1 MDAQLTRTDRIRG
14 AQSMTPIAF
23 APRRT
28 ARSLAVALTVAA
40 GVGAYATM
48 PAAVAQDLIVKYD
61 QSQLLRL
68 SRPVAE
74 IIVGNPAIADI
85 TVQSNDMLI
94 ITGKTFGITNVIMLD
109 ADRNIIQD
117 QRILVTRDEVRSLQL
132 MKGTK
137 RESYNCA
144 PQCNPSLVAG
154 DDPDFFSKTAG
165 SFSKKVKGVESTT
178 DTSTPKE
185 EQQ

>member
-1 MDAQLTRTDRIRG
+1 
-14 AQSMTPIAF
+14 
-23 APRRT
+23 
-28 ARSLAVALTVAA
+28 
-40 GVGAYATM
+40 M
-48 PAAVAQDLIVKYD
+48 PTGGLAQDLIVKYD
-61 QSQLLRL
+61 QSQLIRL

-154 DDPDFFSKTAG
+154 DDPAFFKQTAA
-165 SFSKKVKGVESTT
+165 SFTGKVKGVESTT
-178 DTSTPKE
+178 DTSSPKE
-185 EQQ
+185 ETP

>member
-1 MDAQLTRTDRIRG
+1 M
-14 AQSMTPIAF
+14 MHIAF
-23 APRRT
+23 APRQRAWT
-28 ARSLAVALTVAA
+28 FALVVGCGMGLAAA
-40 GVGAYATM
+40 MSTSS
-48 PAAVAQDLIVKYD
+48 AVAQDLIVKYD

-74 IIVGNPAIADI
+74 IIVGNPGIAEI
-85 TVQSNDMLI
+85 TVQSSDMLI
-94 ITGKTFGITNVIMLD
+94 ITGRTFGITNVIMLD

-117 QRILVTRDEVRSLQL
+117 QRIMVVRDEVRSLQL

-154 DDPDFFSKTAG
+154 DDPAFFAATASGFSSKVSAMERAADG
-165 SFSKKVKGVESTT
+165 KHSSQNNQE
-178 DTSTPKE
+178 
-185 EQQ
+185 

>member
-1 MDAQLTRTDRIRG
+1 
-14 AQSMTPIAF
+14 MTSIAF
-23 APRRT
+23 APRRYV
-28 ARSLAVALTVAA
+28 RSFAVAVTVAA
-40 GVGAYATM
+40 GVGVYTTM

-74 IIVGNPAIADI
+74 IIVGNPAIAEI

-144 PQCNPSLVAG
+144 PQCNPSLVIG
-154 DDPDFFSKTAG
+154 DDPAYFGKTVA
-165 SFSKKVKGVESTT
+165 SNTT
-178 DTSTPKE
+178 KIRATETAA
-185 EQQ
+185 

>member
-1 MDAQLTRTDRIRG
+1 M
-14 AQSMTPIAF
+14 MPIGF
-23 APRRT
+23 APCQRAWT
-28 ARSLAVALTVAA
+28 FALAVGFGLGLVA
-40 GVGAYATM
+40 GM
-48 PAAVAQDLIVKYD
+48 PTSSAVAQDLIVKYD

-74 IIVGNPAIADI
+74 IIVGNPGIAEI
-85 TVQSNDMLI
+85 TVQSSDMLI

-117 QRILVTRDEVRSLQL
+117 QRIMVVRDEVRSLQL

-154 DDPDFFSKTAG
+154 DDPAFFAATASGFSRKVSATEAAADSKQ
-165 SFSKKVKGVESTT
+165 SSQN
-178 DTSTPKE
+178 KE
-185 EQQ
+185 E